1 MPAHIDL
8 RKASFANLFVDGKL
22 AYIPSTRPPGAE
34 GGTILSAR
42 HCFLCYVVDGRKR
55 ARSVTARGL
64 TSFEGVC
71 RRTKL
76 SCSPRWKK
84 LQTGRKSVKDGV
96 EGRDWMRRDETGLLR
111 RTGQG
116 R

>member
-8 RKASFANLFVDGKL
+8 SKASFADLFVDGKL

-42 HCFLCYVVDGRKR
+42 HCFLYYVVDGRKR

-64 TSFEGVC
+64 TRFEGVC

-76 SCSPRWKK
+76 SCRPRWMK
-84 LQTGRKSVKDGV
+84 LQKGRKRVKDGI
-96 EGRDWMRRDETGLLR
+96 EERSWMRRDETGL
-111 RTGQG
+111 
-116 R
+116 